1 MIRFFLYFN
10 LLFIITFLL
19 LLIKGKSPWLKVLS
33 NRLMVTCIVIEIVLY
48 AVWTGLEMVLDL
60 AIVFAI
66 LGFVDVQFLSVYLRK
81 KGDL

>member
-1 MIRFFLYFN
+1 MIKFFMIGN
-10 LLFIITFLL
+10 LIAILIFLL
-19 LLIKGKSPWLKVLS
+19 LLAKGKSPWLKVLS
-33 NRLMVTCIVIEIVLY
+33 NRLLVTCLVIQIVLY
-48 AVWTGLEMVLDL
+48 AVFTQSSILLDV

>member
-33 NRLMVTCIVIEIVLY
+33 NRLMATCIVIEIVLY